1 MQVAC
6 AKGLIQLKEGEKSGR
21 KDRGTPPL
29 PPMVAFP
36 SDTSRGQYWPFHLMM
51 DFLVAQTVK
60 RLPAMQESQF
70 DPWVRK
76 IPWRQKW
83 QPTPILLP
91 GEFHGK
97 RSLAGYSPWG
107 CKQSDMTERL
117 HFLSL
122 SFRSSRST
130 QPYQHQGTA
139 QRTSH
144 ALSHLVFWT
153 ASGGR
158 YHCYLLLPI
167 LHMRTLK
174 HRET

>member
-21 KDRGTPPL
+21 KDRGTPSL
-29 PPMVAFP
+29 LPMVAFP

-60 RLPAMQESQF
+60 CLPAMQESRF
-70 DPWVRK
+70 NPWVRK

-97 RSLAGYSPWG
+97 RTLAGNSPWG
-107 CKQSDMTERL
+107 CKESDTTERL

-122 SFRSSRST
+122 SFFLQLKKHPTVPAPR
-130 QPYQHQGTA
+130 H
-139 QRTSH
+139 RTKDFTCIIPFS
-144 ALSHLVFWT
+144 
-153 ASGGR
+153 
-158 YHCYLLLPI
+158 LLDSLW
-167 LHMRTLK
+167 R
-174 HRET
+174 